1 VDILAELTIKQR
13 LEKYLIDNP
22 NGKINTAA
30 LARIFNVTRQHIC
43 HQLDILGEQRHHRLP
58 SPPNHCQS
66 CGIVISK
73 NATYCRSHAKMI
85 ERFPGTSY
93 QCSVCKKYKVLEE
106 FAKSNIAHSGYET
119 RCLSC
124 RAEWQRN
131 YYKTKRG
138 KESHAKATRSLL
150 QKHPERQRAYYQVY
164 KALKSG
170 ILQKESCYK
179 CGDVNSQ
186 AIHSDYQ
193 NPLNVTWACL
203 TCRND
208 IDTPKVNYIPNL
220 LEDGFREFIKT
231 TIGKTNGLSRWLGII
246 KNHYHTPCITSQ
258 IFVQSIK
265 DYKNIYGLGRQY
277 KILAEQ
283 YADNLLIELLPDT
296 LTKKDIDLVV

>member
-1 VDILAELTIKQR
+1 MDILAELTIKQQ

>member
-1 VDILAELTIKQR
+1 M
-13 LEKYLIDNP
+13 
-22 NGKINTAA
+22 
-30 LARIFNVTRQHIC
+30 TRQHIC